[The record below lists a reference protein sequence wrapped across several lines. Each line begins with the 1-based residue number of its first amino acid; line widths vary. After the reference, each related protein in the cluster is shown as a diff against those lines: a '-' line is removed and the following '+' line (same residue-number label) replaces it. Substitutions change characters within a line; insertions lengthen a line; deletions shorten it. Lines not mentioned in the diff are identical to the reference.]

1 MPKYSFYKDGDNYV
15 LVTNQ
20 SPAGFKGM
28 LYATWRGSVSNLTEV
43 VSPVQELSVLEQVDS
58 DDVPD
63 AWFNAFA
70 KRTKLFKKRVK
81 EAPRPAPC
89 SVSRSVPVVVDVQFP
104 PLPTMFQPQPVTFKA
119 LVNCVLMFLAA
130 VILLILIIGVTSC

>member
-1 MPKYSFYKDGDNYV
+1 MPKYSFYKDGDNYI

-20 SPAGFKGM
+20 SPAGFKGV
-28 LYATWRGSVSNLTEV
+28 LYATWRGSISNLTEV

-81 EAPRPAPC
+81 EAPRPAARPA
-89 SVSRSVPVVVDVQFP
+89 PVVVDVQFP
-104 PLPTMFQPQPVTFKA
+104 PLPVMFQPQPVTFKA
-119 LVNCVLMFLAA
+119 LVNCVLMFLTA